1 MASMTSWCWFL
12 TLPLETDS
20 ASVLSAASALK
31 GRRASVGHNT
41 MSKIIRGRKKSEC
54 RPQRDERRP
63 PRVSGERKR
72 ERDIYSKREKRDETT
87 KRIRTNVTI
96 STRSDAHI
104 KNNKSRWRSDGCGKK
119 NDIACLRARCS
130 SLPLGGIY
138 LCTVTRKSSKAA
150 LKRPQIK
157 NLHKQKLIQMI
168 PLCLL

>member
-1 MASMTSWCWFL
+1 MKSMTSWCWFL
-12 TLPLETDS
+12 TPPLETDS

-31 GRRASVGHNT
+31 GRRASVSHNA
-41 MSKIIRGRKKSEC
+41 MSKIIQRRKKSEC

-72 ERDIYSKREKRDETT
+72 ERDIYRKRDETT

-104 KNNKSRWRSDGCGKK
+104 KNNKSRWKSDGCGKK
-119 NDIACLRARCS
+119 NDVACLRARCS

-138 LCTVTRKSSKAA
+138 YDQSWELGT
-150 LKRPQIK
+150 QIK
-157 NLHKQKLIQMI
+157 S
-168 PLCLL
+168 

>member
-1 MASMTSWCWFL
+1 MVSMMSWCWFL
-12 TLPLETDS
+12 TPPLETDS
-20 ASVLSAASALK
+20 ASVLSAVSALK
-31 GRRASVGHNT
+31 GRRVSIGHNA

-54 RPQRDERRP
+54 RPQRDERRS

-72 ERDIYSKREKRDETT
+72 ERDIYRKREKRDERT

-119 NDIACLRARCS
+119 NDVACLRARRS

-138 LCTVTRKSSKAA
+138 Y
-150 LKRPQIK
+150 P
-157 NLHKQKLIQMI
+157 
-168 PLCLL
+168 